1 VNTGPVTLALPPR
14 PALKATMTPPAP
26 ALIQLTSSL
35 LGVASSWAL
44 VTLGVAH
51 IGFGIVKYRAPLR
64 DGVVAGFV
72 GRFSEPEMRRTA
84 FWFVLFGLPLLLAG
98 HLAVRAAGRADN
110 DLLGLVGGY
119 VFATSL
125 IGVAAF
131 PRSPFPASLIVSVL
145 LILAGHGF

>member
-1 VNTGPVTLALPPR
+1 
-14 PALKATMTPPAP
+14 MTPPSP
-26 ALIQLTSSL
+26 ASIPLTSSL
-35 LGVASSWAL
+35 LAVVSSWAL

-51 IGFGIVKYRAPLR
+51 IAFGIVKYRAPLR
-64 DGVVAGFV
+64 DAVVAGFV
-72 GRFSEPEMRRTA
+72 GRFSEPEPRRTA

-98 HLAVRAAGRADN
+98 HVAVRAAGRADN

-145 LILAGHGF
+145 LILAGRGF

>member
-1 VNTGPVTLALPPR
+1 
-14 PALKATMTPPAP
+14 M
-26 ALIQLTSSL
+26 
-35 LGVASSWAL
+35 
-44 VTLGVAH
+44 
-51 IGFGIVKYRAPLR
+51 
-64 DGVVAGFV
+64 VAGFV
-72 GRFSEPEMRRTA
+72 GRFSEPEPRRTA

-145 LILAGHGF
+145 LILAGRGF